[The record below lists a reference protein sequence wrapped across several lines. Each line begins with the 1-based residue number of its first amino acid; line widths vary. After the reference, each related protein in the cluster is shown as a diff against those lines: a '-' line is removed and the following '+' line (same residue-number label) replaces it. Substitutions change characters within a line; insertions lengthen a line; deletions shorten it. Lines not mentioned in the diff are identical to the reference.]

1 MKFGSTWTAEVHTSS
16 SNDVRQILD
25 SGSSNHVL
33 ILDCEILDVVK
44 MENSKS
50 TWVVKLVDPGTG
62 ESEPRSLEW
71 LLHQKYVPL
80 MANPSDTIG
89 RSTSRGLMHALAQSR
104 SIQGYNGGRFFV
116 PNRLLKICSPRV
128 HQQWTLT
135 GPVSRLLPNETAI
148 VILEKKSETDVWQEL
163 NAQVVAESAKTNH
176 SRISFKAVVLSIP
189 TAIFDHG
196 NPSDY
201 IQPSSEDNTHLDI
214 VLGDSSLKPIGML
227 RLAPANRLIVP
238 CLHEGDIICIHNALI
253 ISQSQEFVSKRSGL
267 LSSETSD
274 TPSLHLNLPLV
285 TYASDSIFMLLTRK
299 TIEKEEKCHQTPD
312 SLNQSLLSTPLDYRF
327 HGPKFTPILLKPSCN
342 NITIAGYI
350 IAVFPRQTP
359 KNGYRRYGFR
369 LQGTQTS
376 DTCDVTVWEDL
387 VEPISMVSTLKPGHL
402 VLLQGLFTV
411 DKGDDIVLANIAKDG
426 GTITNLSI
434 TEGIAASH
442 PDLASPHDIQELAI
456 APPDLPS
463 LPPRN
468 NYGPFILFDCN
479 ITPAKMSLST
489 SLHHTVCRRSVGQPN
504 LVDPLNTQGSS
515 QTFCKFCNHLINNW
529 RLECTWEFDV
539 EWNVL
544 AHSKVTNKQL
554 SIKVLAS
561 ASVSLK
567 ILGTTA
573 EEFVL
578 MSEVQQEMI
587 ALNRASFPAIGRA
600 CISRQPNSTLHMD
613 QFISAL

>member
-1 MKFGSTWTAEVHTSS
+1 
-16 SNDVRQILD
+16 
-25 SGSSNHVL
+25 
-33 ILDCEILDVVK
+33 

-50 TWVVKLVDPGTG
+50 TWVMKLVDPGTG

-71 LLHQKYVPL
+71 LLHQKYIPL
-80 MANPSDTIG
+80 MANAADTLR

-104 SIQGYNGGRFFV
+104 SIQGYTGGHFFA
-116 PNRLLKICSPRV
+116 PNRHLKICNPRV

-148 VILEKKSETDVWQEL
+148 VILDKKSETDSWQEL
-163 NAQVVAESAKTNH
+163 TPQFVAESSKANP
-176 SRISFKAVVLSIP
+176 SRISFKAVVLSVP

-201 IQPSSEDNTHLDI
+201 IQPSSDDNTHLDI
-214 VLGDSSLKPIGML
+214 VLGDSSLKPVGML
-227 RLAPANRLIVP
+227 RLAPTNRLIAL
-238 CLHEGDIICIHNALI
+238 CLHEGDVLCLHNALI
-253 ISQSQEFVSKRSGL
+253 LSQSQEFVSKRSGL
-267 LSSETSD
+267 LSSELSD
-274 TPSLHLNLPLV
+274 TPSLHLNLPLI
-285 TYASDSIFMLLTRK
+285 TYVSETIIALLTRK
-299 TIEKEEKCHQTPD
+299 SLDKEEKGLQTPE

-369 LQGTQTS
+369 LQGTHTS

-387 VEPISMVSTLKPGHL
+387 VEPISMVAALKPGHL

-426 GTITNLSI
+426 GTITNLST
-434 TEGIAASH
+434 TEGLIASH
-442 PDLASPHDIQELAI
+442 PDLASPHDIQ
-456 APPDLPS
+456 DLVITPSDLLS

-468 NYGPFILFDCN
+468 NYGPFILFDCTV
-479 ITPAKMSLST
+479 TPTTMTLAT

-504 LVDPLNTQGSS
+504 LVDPLNAQGSA
-515 QTFCKFCNHLINNW
+515 QTFCKFCNCAIDNW
-529 RLECTWEFDV
+529 RLACTWEFDV

-544 AHSKVTNKQL
+544 AHSQHDNKQL
-554 SIKVLAS
+554 SIKVAAS
-561 ASVSLK
+561 ANVSAKL
-567 ILGTTA
+567 LGTTA
-573 EEFVL
+573 EDFVL
-578 MSEVQQEMI
+578 LPELEQEMV
-587 ALNRASFPAIGRA
+587 ALNRASFPAIGRV
-600 CISRQPNSTLHMD
+600 CISRHPNSTLQLD
-613 QFISAL
+613 QFVPSL